1 MESGAAGAWAQAAVT
16 SKPAKRKGLNF
27 IHASLLRRSIHPRM
41 TIAKSRLWQKRL
53 DSKNQQ
59 TMELNRAITAV
70 VSGPNEGL
78 GSD

>member
-1 MESGAAGAWAQAAVT
+1 
-16 SKPAKRKGLNF
+16 
-27 IHASLLRRSIHPRM
+27 M